1 MSCQTQKAMK
11 IFILLIAILAV
22 ASCKP
27 DHATLNDVYND
38 VMRNVRDQFPDAEY
52 FLAETRTGAFM
63 LSPTIILSDV
73 YDDEW
78 VRMGVQLMYAPMG
91 IALDEG
97 LRWDEGEE
105 LWRSEFFYK
114 NIRIETTYIPD
125 EVIASLRIKLQDMSY
140 YDDLF

>member
-1 MSCQTQKAMK
+1 MK
-11 IFILLIAILAV
+11 TVYLIIV
-22 ASCKP
+22 MIIIMGCRQQ
-27 DHATLNDVYND
+27 HATLDDVYAD
-38 VMRNVRDQFPDAEY
+38 VMRNVREQFPDAEY
-52 FLAETRTGAFM
+52 FLTETRTGPFM

-125 EVIASLRIKLQDMSY
+125 EVVASLRIKLQDMSY